1 MDLHLSIGEGQSD
14 ASGAASGGVN
24 KLVPPLPSAGE
35 SGQGA
40 VPHGKTSS
48 VSLLP
53 SAPALGYPN
62 PLLGLCL
69 LIQPFRLCFLPFL
82 IYRSNLYQKTVF
94 ASLSFVDAANTAPYY
109 GDDDHLLDLLDATDD
124 DDVAPAAY
132 PDATSLSP
140 LPVSS
145 VSLPFSCHAYSS
157 QVRTLGVWP
166 LSPCASFFYPRS
178 FSAITY
184 IPSPLLANLLIG
196 SPAPDAIYILCHVL
210 TTFLPSTIPPIFWW
224 PCLCVACCI
233 CHLQLASREGVVT
246 LCSYLEAFVSRI
258 VMQLLW
264 HDMMQ
269 LSVPHCAA

>member
-40 VPHGKTSS
+40 VLRGETSS

-82 IYRSNLYQKTVF
+82 IYRLNLYQKTVF
-94 ASLSFVDAANTAPYY
+94 ASLSFVDAANPDS
-109 GDDDHLLDLLDATDD
+109 DDDHLLDLLDADDD

-132 PDATSLSP
+132 PDATSLPP

-145 VSLPFSCHAYSS
+145 VSLPFSCHVYSS
-157 QVRTLGVWP
+157 QVCTLGVWP

-184 IPSPLLANLLIG
+184 IPSPLLANLLVG
-196 SPAPDAIYILCHVL
+196 SPAPDATYILCHILATSAHFLHLSSAVGIKGGHCDTL
-210 TTFLPSTIPPIFWW
+210 FLP
-224 PCLCVACCI
+224 
-233 CHLQLASREGVVT
+233 
-246 LCSYLEAFVSRI
+246 
-258 VMQLLW
+258 
-264 HDMMQ
+264 
-269 LSVPHCAA
+269 